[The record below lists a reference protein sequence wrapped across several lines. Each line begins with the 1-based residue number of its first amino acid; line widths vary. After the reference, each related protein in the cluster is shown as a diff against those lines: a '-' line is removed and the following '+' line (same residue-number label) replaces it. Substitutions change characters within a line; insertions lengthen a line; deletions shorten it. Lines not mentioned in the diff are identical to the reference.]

1 MSQRRRSADVE
12 GSADEPAPAERRPL
26 SIRLYE
32 IATILPLVAY
42 VVLEANLHPADFLDS
57 HFAGPLLLEWVAAII
72 IVDLLPIPTSIGF
85 PFSLSFP
92 LQLSVA
98 LLYPTPVAASIAFL
112 GASDWREF
120 RREIPLMQGLWNRAQ
135 IAWSVVFESVVF
147 ESIATLGPKH
157 PSPWWEL
164 GPAVLLAAI
173 VGYSVNALLCAWYF
187 HLRSGD
193 RTIGIL
199 RDMHVGVF
207 GEFVVSYMGLALFAV
222 IVATTFMRIGPWSI
236 AVFIAPLAFARQ
248 MFTRTQSLQV
258 ATDELAAKQ
267 RENEYQALHDAL
279 TDLPNRLLFQQK
291 LRDTIASREDGSLVA
306 VMLIDLDHFKEIND
320 TLGHHFGD
328 VLLQQIGP
336 RLAGTLRSED
346 MMARLGG
353 DEFGLVLPDLDDEAT
368 ATRIAER
375 ILEELERPLAVE
387 TLQLDVSGSIG
398 IALYPT
404 HSEDVET
411 LLRRAD
417 VAMYAAKE
425 SGSGYEVYSPSL
437 DRNSPSRL
445 TLIAQVRPAIEN
457 HEFELHYQPKVRL
470 SDGKVEG
477 VEALVRWEH
486 PERGLVMP
494 DDFIP
499 MVERTV
505 LLKPLTLY
513 VINEALR
520 QSRQWERQGLPL
532 DVAVNLSPRSLLDPQ
547 LPDQVAGLL
556 ERWNVAPS
564 RLTLELTE
572 SFLMA
577 DSGRSV
583 GVLGR
588 LSGVGI
594 RLSIDDFGTGYSSLS
609 HLKRLPLQ
617 EIKVDRSFVQHM
629 RNDAN
634 DAMIV
639 SATVELGRNLGLRV
653 VAEGVEDASTFDALS
668 RIRCD
673 MAQGFELSQP
683 LRATDLV
690 RWLEERGGASILA
703 ALHHADESRRA
714 DPGDGS
720 SRAETG
726 RGHLQV
732 V

>member
-1 MSQRRRSADVE
+1 MSERRRSTDAAPDEAVGLALGRRVRLWLYQLLTVVPLVLFVVIQARLHPGQFLSADV
-12 GSADEPAPAERRPL
+12 
-26 SIRLYE
+26 
-32 IATILPLVAY
+32 
-42 VVLEANLHPADFLDS
+42 
-57 HFAGPLLLEWVAAII
+57 AGPFLLVWVVAIAV
-72 IVDLLPIPTSIGF
+72 VDLLPIPTSIGM

-98 LLYPTPVAASIAFL
+98 LLYPAPVAGAIAFL

-120 RREIPLMQGLWNRAQ
+120 RREIPIMQGLWNRGQ
-135 IAWSVVFESVVF
+135 LAWSVVLESLLF
-147 ESIATLGPKH
+147 HELASLH
-157 PSPWWEL
+157 PLSPWWRL

-173 VGYSVNALLCAWYF
+173 VGYSVNVLLVAWYY
-187 HLRSGD
+187 HLRSGE
-193 RTIGIL
+193 RPITIL

-222 IVATTFMRIGPWSI
+222 IVAIAFLKLRVWSI

-248 MFTRTQSLQV
+248 MFMRTQSLQV
-258 ATDELAAKQ
+258 ATDELAVRQ
-267 RENEYQALHDAL
+267 RENEHQALHDAL
-279 TDLPNRLLFQQK
+279 TDLPNRVLFQQK
-291 LRDTIASREDGSLVA
+291 LRETIAQRTDATLVA

-328 VLLQQIGP
+328 LLLQQIGP
-336 RLAGTLRSED
+336 RLAGTLRTED

-353 DEFGLVLPDLDDEAT
+353 DEFGLVLPNLEDEAT
-368 ATRIAER
+368 AVLLAER
-375 ILEELERPLAVE
+375 ILEELQRPIAVD

-425 SGSGYEVYSPSL
+425 SGGGYEVYTPSL

-457 HEFELHYQPKVRL
+457 HEFALYYQPKVHL
-470 SDGKVEG
+470 PDGAIEG

-505 LLKPLTLY
+505 LLKPLTLF
-513 VINEALR
+513 VVNEALK
-520 QSRQWERQGLPL
+520 QSHQWQRQGLAL

-547 LPDQVAGLL
+547 LPDLIAELL
-556 ERWNVAPS
+556 RRWDVEPS

-583 GVLGR
+583 GVMGR
-588 LSGVGI
+588 LSSVGI
-594 RLSIDDFGTGYSSLS
+594 RLSIDDFGTGYSSMS

-617 EIKVDRSFVQHM
+617 EIKVDRSFVEHM
-629 RNDAN
+629 RDDPN

-639 SATVELGRNLGLRV
+639 AATVDLGRNLGLRV
-653 VAEGVEDASTFDALS
+653 VAEGVEDLATFQELA
-668 RIRCD
+668 RIGCD
-673 MAQGFELSQP
+673 MAQGFQVSVP
-683 LRATDLV
+683 LPAAEMT
-690 RWLEERGGASILA
+690 RWIEERGGRSVIASTASASTRLEPTDA
-703 ALHHADESRRA
+703 ESARA
-714 DPGDGS
+714 
-720 SRAETG
+720 
-726 RGHLQV
+726 HLQV

>member
-1 MSQRRRSADVE
+1 VSERRRSTDAAPDEAVGLALGRRVRLWLYQLLTVVPLVLFVVIQARLHPGQFLSADV
-12 GSADEPAPAERRPL
+12 
-26 SIRLYE
+26 
-32 IATILPLVAY
+32 
-42 VVLEANLHPADFLDS
+42 
-57 HFAGPLLLEWVAAII
+57 AGPFLLVWVVAIAV
-72 IVDLLPIPTSIGF
+72 VDLLPIPTSIGM

-98 LLYPTPVAASIAFL
+98 LLYPAPVAGAIAFL

-120 RREIPLMQGLWNRAQ
+120 RREIPIMQGLWNRGQ
-135 IAWSVVFESVVF
+135 LAWSVVLESLLF
-147 ESIATLGPKH
+147 HELASLH
-157 PSPWWEL
+157 PLSPWWRL

-173 VGYSVNALLCAWYF
+173 VGYSVNVLLVAWYY
-187 HLRSGD
+187 HVRSGG
-193 RTIGIL
+193 RPITIL

-222 IVATTFMRIGPWSI
+222 IVAIAFLKLRVWSI

-248 MFTRTQSLQV
+248 MFMRTQSLQV
-258 ATDELAAKQ
+258 ATDELAVRQ

-279 TDLPNRLLFQQK
+279 TDLPNRVLFQQK
-291 LRDTIASREDGSLVA
+291 LRETIAHRTDATLVA

-328 VLLQQIGP
+328 LLLQQIGP
-336 RLAGTLRSED
+336 RLAGTLRTED

-353 DEFGLVLPDLDDEAT
+353 DEFGLVLPNLEDEAT
-368 ATRIAER
+368 AVLLAER
-375 ILEELERPLAVE
+375 ILEELERPIAVD

-425 SGSGYEVYSPSL
+425 SGGGYEVYTPSL

-457 HEFELHYQPKVRL
+457 QEFALYYQPKVHL
-470 SDGKVEG
+470 PDGAIEG

-505 LLKPLTLY
+505 LLKPLTLF
-513 VINEALR
+513 VVNEALK
-520 QSRQWERQGLPL
+520 QSHQWQRQGLAL

-547 LPDQVAGLL
+547 LPDLIAELL
-556 ERWNVAPS
+556 RRWDVEPS

-583 GVLGR
+583 GVMGR
-588 LSGVGI
+588 LSSVGI
-594 RLSIDDFGTGYSSLS
+594 RLSIDDFGTGYSSMS

-617 EIKVDRSFVQHM
+617 EIKVDRSFVEHM
-629 RNDAN
+629 RDDPN

-639 SATVELGRNLGLRV
+639 AATVDLGRNLGLRV
-653 VAEGVEDASTFDALS
+653 VAEGVEDLATFQELA
-668 RIRCD
+668 RIGCD
-673 MAQGFELSQP
+673 MAQGFQVSVP
-683 LRATDLV
+683 LPAAEMT
-690 RWLEERGGASILA
+690 RWIEERGGRSVIASTASASTRLEPTDA
-703 ALHHADESRRA
+703 ESARA
-714 DPGDGS
+714 
-720 SRAETG
+720 
-726 RGHLQV
+726 HLQLV
-732 V
+732 

>member
-1 MSQRRRSADVE
+1 VNQLRRATDADPQAA
-12 GSADEPAPAERRPL
+12 GERDGPRWPFA
-26 SIRLYE
+26 IWVYRV
-32 IATILPLVAY
+32 ATIVPLVLFVAI
-42 VVLEANLHPADFLDS
+42 EAHLHPGEFLDGK
-57 HFAGPLLLEWVAAII
+57 FAGPLLLEWVAAIV
-72 IVDLLPIPTSIGF
+72 IVDLLPIPTTIGL

-98 LLYPTPVAASIAFL
+98 LIYPTPVAAAIAFL
-112 GASDWREF
+112 GSSDWREL
-120 RREIPLMQGLWNRAQ
+120 RREIPLAQSLWNRAQ

-147 ESIATLGPKH
+147 GSIASIAPH
-157 PSPWWEL
+157 HQSPWWGL

-173 VGYSVNALLCAWYF
+173 VGYSVNVLLVAWYF
-187 HLRSGD
+187 HLSTGEG
-193 RTIGIL
+193 TLAIL

-222 IVATTFMRIGPWSI
+222 IVATTFLKIGPWSI

-248 MFTRTQSLQV
+248 MFTRTQSLQE
-258 ATDELAAKQ
+258 ATDELAVKQ

-279 TDLPNRLLFQQK
+279 TDLPNRVLFQQK
-291 LRDTIASREDGSLVA
+291 VSETIVAHEGSSLVA

-328 VLLQQIGP
+328 ALLQQIGP
-336 RLAGTLRSED
+336 RLASTLRAED

-353 DEFGLVLPDLDDEAT
+353 DEFGLMLPDVDDETT
-368 ATRIAER
+368 AIRIAER
-375 ILEELERPLAVE
+375 ILEELERPIAVE

-404 HSEDVET
+404 HSRDVET

-425 SGSGYEVYSPSL
+425 SGSGYEVYTPSL

-445 TLIAQVRPAIEN
+445 TLIAQVRPAIED
-457 HEFELHYQPKVRL
+457 HEFELFYQPKIRVG
-470 SDGKVEG
+470 DGKVEG
-477 VEALVRWEH
+477 VEALVRWRH

-494 DDFIP
+494 DDFVP

-513 VINEALR
+513 VVTEALR
-520 QSRQWERQGLPL
+520 QAHQWERQGLPL
-532 DVAVNLSPRSLLDPQ
+532 EVAVNLSPRSLLDPQ
-547 LPDQVAGLL
+547 LPDQVAELL
-556 ERWNVAPS
+556 GRWDIDPA

-617 EIKVDRSFVQHM
+617 EIKIDRSFVEHM
-629 RNDAN
+629 REDPN

-639 SATVELGRNLGLRV
+639 SATVDLGRNLGLRV
-653 VAEGVEDASTFDALS
+653 VAEGVEDAATLAELE
-668 RIRCD
+668 RIGCD
-673 MAQGFELSQP
+673 VAQGFELSHP
-683 LRATDLV
+683 LPAVEFT
-690 RWLEERGGASILA
+690 RWLEERGGPA
-703 ALHHADESRRA
+703 ALAITARVAGDRPASE
-714 DPGDGS
+714 PGL
-720 SRAETG
+720 G
-726 RGHLQV
+726 RLQAV
-732 V
+732 